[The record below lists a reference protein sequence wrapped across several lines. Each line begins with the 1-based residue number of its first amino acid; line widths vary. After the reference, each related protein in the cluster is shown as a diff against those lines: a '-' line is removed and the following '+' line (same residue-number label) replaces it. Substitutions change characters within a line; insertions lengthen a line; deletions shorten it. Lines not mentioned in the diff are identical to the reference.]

1 MPEEPEEGQQE
12 EEEKEKKEEEQKE
25 ELERPGKV
33 KHERLKEERTQ
44 EARHKEKF
52 KDFKKSMIQ
61 KGKRLFDR
69 KRKDKFIGGTRG
81 RRGG

>member
-1 MPEEPEEGQQE
+1 MSEEPEQ
-12 EEEKEKKEEEQKE
+12 EQKE
-25 ELERPGKV
+25 EKEEEPKKEAERPGKV

-44 EARHKEKF
+44 EAQHKEEF
-52 KDFKKSMIQ
+52 KDFKKSMTK
-61 KGKRLFDR
+61 KGKHLFDR